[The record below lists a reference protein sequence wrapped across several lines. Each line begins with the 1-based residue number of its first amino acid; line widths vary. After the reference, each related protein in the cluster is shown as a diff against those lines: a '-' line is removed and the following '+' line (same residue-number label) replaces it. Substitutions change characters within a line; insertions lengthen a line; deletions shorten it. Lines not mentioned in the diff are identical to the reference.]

1 MHAVDTYD
9 AEDLFDEIEYGS
21 RADKAE
27 AHEKA
32 ARSIP
37 AGEHGRVMFL
47 KSAAEHWV
55 MRGEVEHARSLLAE
69 AADGPDEGV
78 LSVRAIQLTMAL
90 KEGADEEAASLLQQL
105 LVDFRAD
112 RVTTSTCHYVGE
124 SLREAGELKKAHRWL
139 TLPLS
144 NVDPD
149 EDLDALEEMCV
160 EDRARVRRELG
171 LPHDRFDAVADELA
185 ALRRT
190 ESG

>member
-9 AEDLFDEIEYGS
+9 AEDLFEEIEYGS

-27 AHEKA
+27 AHEEA

-47 KSAAEHWV
+47 KGAAEHWL
-55 MRGEVEHARSLLAE
+55 MRGEIEHARSLLAE
-69 AADGPDEGV
+69 AADGPDEGL
-78 LSVRAIQLTMAL
+78 LSVRAIQLTIAL
-90 KEGADEEAASLLQQL
+90 QEGAADEAASLLQQL

-124 SLREAGELKKAHRWL
+124 SLRDAGELRQAHRWL

-144 NVDPD
+144 NIDPD
-149 EDLDALEEMCV
+149 EDLDPLEEMCV
-160 EDRARVRRELG
+160 VARTAVRRELG

-185 ALRRT
+185 SLRGT
-190 ESG
+190 EPG